1 MDISMNEIDKITLDY
16 FTNRSQYNS
25 IIEKQTIFQSKQFLK
40 EKRFYRKRILNTTR
54 EMFSNNFNNIEVTN
68 AFNSYVKSIINYL
81 KFVDKKDI
89 LQEEYCESTNEECEK
104 KVSFEKTESEKKEDY
119 DEANKYIINQSFKS
133 NIPTLDSYV
142 IKTNTEETEKEILP
156 IKKVINLKDPE
167 LKKKGL
173 KKKKN

>member
-1 MDISMNEIDKITLDY
+1 MNEIDKITLDY

-54 EMFSNNFNNIEVTN
+54 EMFSNNINNIEVTN

-81 KFVDKKDI
+81 KFIDKKDI
-89 LQEEYCESTNEECEK
+89 LQEEYCESNNEECEK
-104 KVSFEKTESEKKEDY
+104 KVSFEKTELEKKDDY

-142 IKTNTEETEKEILP
+142 VKTNTEETEKEILP

>member
-1 MDISMNEIDKITLDY
+1 MNEIDKITLDY

-54 EMFSNNFNNIEVTN
+54 EMFSNNINNIEVTN

-81 KFVDKKDI
+81 KFIDKKDI

>member
-1 MDISMNEIDKITLDY
+1 MNEIDKITLDY

-54 EMFSNNFNNIEVTN
+54 EMFSNNINNIEVTN

-81 KFVDKKDI
+81 KFIDKKDI

-104 KVSFEKTESEKKEDY
+104 KVSFEKTELEKKEEY

-142 IKTNTEETEKEILP
+142 VKTNTEETEKEILP